1 MLLSSLFLVAA
12 LHAQPTPVL
21 LPQQTSADT
30 AEGLEILRRIL
41 VDSLEKAFETDEPK
55 DVHTTFGAPLGTG
68 HFEGEGLISLLYA
81 GQQTVEFSR
90 VFHLPGAGVFFAL
103 DASLPMIEAKEEPQ
117 PAGDAPRDDEWERYR
132 REVRGGGGGGE
143 LPGGVQVWRKR
154 RMELDPTSID
164 KLIDTAL
171 LALARHT
178 ARVPGLEA
186 EEKITLAVR
195 LGGSL
200 QSMWSTTAPLA
211 AEAEGEPDVSVQ
223 GKSRQLFSYSLA
235 TTGDTPT
242 RNLVLE
248 IRVGD
253 LQAGVNGPASELRR
267 RARINRY

>member
-1 MLLSSLFLVAA
+1 MLLTSLFLVAA

-41 VDSLEKAFETDEPK
+41 VDSLEKAFETAEPK
-55 DVHTTFGAPLGTG
+55 DVQARFGAPLGTG

-81 GQQTVEFSR
+81 GQQTVQLSR

-103 DASLPMIEAKEEPQ
+103 DASLPMVEAKEEPQ

-132 REVRGGGGGGE
+132 REVRGGGGEE
-143 LPGGVQVWRKR
+143 LPGGIQVWRKR
-154 RMELDPTSID
+154 RMELDPTAID

-171 LALARHT
+171 QALARHT
-178 ARVPGLEA
+178 ARVPGLDA
-186 EEKITLAVR
+186 QEKVTLAVR
-195 LGGSL
+195 LGGSMHGL
-200 QSMWSTTAPLA
+200 WSSSAPL
-211 AEAEGEPDVSVQ
+211 EGEGEPEVAVR
-223 GKSRQLFSYSLA
+223 GEAPQLFSYAL
-235 TTGDTPT
+235 TTTSDAPS
-242 RNLVLE
+242 RSLVLE

-253 LQAGVNGPASELRR
+253 LQAGLNGPAGELRR

>member
-1 MLLSSLFLVAA
+1 MLLTPLFLVAA

-21 LPQQTSADT
+21 LPQQTSTDT

-41 VDSLEKAFETDEPK
+41 VDSLEKAFETDKPK
-55 DVHTTFGAPLGTG
+55 DVRTTFGAPLGTG

-103 DASLPMIEAKEEPQ
+103 DVSLPMVEAKEEPQ

-132 REVRGGGGGGE
+132 REVRGGGGEE

-154 RMELDPTSID
+154 RMELDPSAID
-164 KLIDTAL
+164 KLIDSSL
-171 LALARHT
+171 QALARHT
-178 ARVPGLEA
+178 ARVPGLDA
-186 EEKITLAVR
+186 GEKVTLAVR
-195 LGGSL
+195 LGGSMQGL
-200 QSMWSTTAPLA
+200 WSTSAPL
-211 AEAEGEPDVSVQ
+211 EVEGEPDVAATGQ
-223 GKSRQLFSYSLA
+223 ARQLFSYSLA
-235 TTGDTPT
+235 TTGDTPS

-253 LQAGVNGPASELRR
+253 LQAGLNGPAGELRR